1 LTTTGASQ
9 LLART
14 PLRVRLVAAFVA
26 LVAVALAIT
35 GFTVTTVLRTYLV
48 GQVDEDLGRPLPDNR
63 QGAVPGMGEGGGP
76 FDPARAEYYL
86 LATTAGERLRVGNNG
101 LELDPPALTSERI
114 SSAGTEPFTVRATGG
129 GPAWR
134 VVVRP
139 TTLTVNGEETVF
151 VRAISLGDV
160 QATTRR
166 LLVIELL
173 VGGLAVVLMAGV
185 GYLVVRRSLR
195 PLEEVESTAAG
206 IAAGDLS
213 RRVPQS
219 DERTEVGRLSGAFN
233 SMVDQIETAFRERE
247 ASAAAART
255 SEDRMRRFVAD
266 ASHELRTPLTSI
278 RGFAE
283 LYRQGAVRETAELD
297 RMMRRVEDEA
307 SRMGLLVEDLLLL
320 ARLDQQR
327 PLRAEPVDLLE
338 VVSDAVHDAR
348 VLAPDRQVDLDV
360 AGDEAPVVL
369 GDDARLR
376 QVVTNLVSNAVTHTP
391 AGTPVAVTL
400 RTSRRPGPDGS
411 PVGWV
416 RVGVHDQGPGL
427 SDEDKDRVFERFY
440 RGDKSRTRAAGG
452 SGLGLS
458 IVAALVAAHHGVV
471 SVESEPGR
479 GSVFLVD
486 LPLLGSAADGPPAH
500 VSQGAP
506 SLVTGP
512 EPTLSSED
520 GPAADHETAAGT
532 PDLTSDAPAS
542 EVPRA
547 AHRP

>member
-1 LTTTGASQ
+1 
-9 LLART
+9 
-14 PLRVRLVAAFVA
+14 VR
-26 LVAVALAIT
+26 
-35 GFTVTTVLRTYLV
+35 
-48 GQVDEDLGRPLPDNR
+48 N
-63 QGAVPGMGEGGGP
+63 
-76 FDPARAEYYL
+76 
-86 LATTAGERLRVGNNG
+86 
-101 LELDPPALTSERI
+101 
-114 SSAGTEPFTVRATGG
+114 
-129 GPAWR
+129 
-134 VVVRP
+134 
-139 TTLTVNGEETVF
+139 
-151 VRAISLGDV
+151 
-160 QATTRR
+160 
-166 LLVIELL
+166 
-173 VGGLAVVLMAGV
+173 
-185 GYLVVRRSLR
+185 SLR
-195 PLEEVESTAAG
+195 PLGEVERTAKA

-213 RRVPQS
+213 QRVPEGDQ
-219 DERTEVGRLSGAFN
+219 RTEVGRLSTALNG
-233 SMVDQIETAFRERE
+233 MLTRIESAFRAQKESEEHARG
-247 ASAAAART
+247 SA
-255 SEDRMRRFVAD
+255 ERMRRFVAD

-486 LPLLGSAADGPPAH
+486 LPLLGSAADGPRAH

-532 PDLTSDAPAS
+532 PDLISDAPAS